1 MANSLGCNPCLHA
14 SFVGSLRTRKAFCE
28 QRCAPGRG
36 SQRRPQHQRV
46 CCASSDGSPDAT
58 SSLGATLRTCALG
71 LAAAATLCLPMSM
84 MPSPMMPSAEA
95 KALLDR
101 EPVKNARALLRYAL
115 PINDK
120 YVRQMQRELEGISEA
135 LRIPGN
141 KSLGPVARAFRKTES
156 VLGNNKQAIIADFA
170 DDKKDDGLRA
180 IANLEEALKVCD
192 KVVESS
198 DKQAIPSVQQNALTY
213 VGQIEEAMMKGFPF
227 EVPSQYD
234 NLPQLK
240 GRAYLEAK
248 IKLKEKRYNNVEGGI
263 MKIVVDGY
271 NAPVTAGAFVDLV
284 EKKFY
289 DGMEVQRSDGLVVQT
304 GRPEGDDEGYRDP
317 NTGEIRRVP
326 FEIMVEGDKVPIY
339 EETLEDVRRFN
350 ENPALPFNA
359 FGTLALARAE
369 FDANSGSSQVFFLLK
384 ESELTPTGAN
394 LLDGRYAV
402 FGYVVDGADLLQ
414 ECQVGDVI
422 EYIKVTDGGQYLT
435 VPVPHPKSSSG
446 TI

>member
-1 MANSLGCNPCLHA
+1 MANALGCNLCLHTSTA
-14 SFVGSLRTRKAFCE
+14 RSLRSNKAFCE
-28 QRCAPGRG
+28 QRCASAKVARRR
-36 SQRRPQHQRV
+36 SQEQRI
-46 CCASSDGSPDAT
+46 CCVSGDSHSDMASSV
-58 SSLGATLRTCALG
+58 GATLRNCALG

-84 MPSPMMPSAEA
+84 VPSPMMPSAEA

-115 PINDK
+115 PINNK
-120 YVRQMQRELEGISEA
+120 YVRQMQRELEGISES

-141 KSLGPVARAFRKTES
+141 KSLGPVAKAFRKSES
-156 VLGNNKQAIIADFA
+156 ILGNNKQALIADFA
-170 DDKKDDGLRA
+170 DDKKDDGLKA
-180 IANLEEALKVCD
+180 IANLEEALKACD
-192 KVVESS
+192 KVVEVQ
-198 DKQAIPSVQQNALTY
+198 DKQGIPSVQQNALTY

-248 IKLKEKRYNNVEGGI
+248 IKLKEKRYNNVEGGV
-263 MKIVVDGY
+263 MKIVADGY
-271 NAPVTAGAFVDLV
+271 NAPLTAGAFVDLV

-289 DGMEVQRSDGLVVQT
+289 DNMEIQRSDGLVVQT
-304 GRPEGDDEGYRDP
+304 GRPEGEDEGYRDP

-326 FEIMVEGDKVPIY
+326 FEIMVEGDKAPIY

-350 ENPALPFNA
+350 ENPQLPFNA

-402 FGYVVDGADLLQ
+402 FGYVIDGADLLQ
-414 ECQVGDVI
+414 ECQVGDLI
-422 EYIKVTDGGQYLT
+422 EYIKVTDGGQYLQQ
-435 VPVPHPKSSSG
+435 PVPHPKSSSG
-446 TI
+446 AI